1 MNKKK
6 TIWWA
11 YISELITT
19 TLIFLLLLYVFDS
32 AKVASVFRSSAI
44 DIATY
49 FSSIMLAGSI
59 AFLWTFYS
67 KSDTQFSQW
76 LYKKGAFNVYLTAY
90 VVAIGVYVSLLVFL
104 ILCSKIDY
112 YLFTLFTLWFFILG
126 LINVYTF
133 IRNVI
138 GQLLL
143 NMEFNRVNDKKP

>member
-1 MNKKK
+1 MNKKMAVL
-6 TIWWA
+6 WG
-11 YISELITT
+11 YISELVLT
-19 TLIFLLLLYVFDS
+19 TLIFLLFLHLFDS
-32 AKVASVFRSSAI
+32 EKVAIVFRGSAI

-67 KSDTQFSQW
+67 KSDTKFSQW

-90 VVAIGVYVSLLVFL
+90 VVAVGVYILLLVLL
-104 ILCSKIDY
+104 IFCSKVNYY
-112 YLFTLFTLWFFILG
+112 YLTLLTFWCFILG

-133 IRNVI
+133 IRNII

-143 NMEFNRVNDKKP
+143 NMEFNRVNNQ

>member
-1 MNKKK
+1 MNKKNM
-6 TIWWA
+6 ILWG
-11 YISELITT
+11 YISELIAA
-19 TLIFLLLLYVFDS
+19 TLIFSLLIYVFDS
-32 AKVASVFRSSAI
+32 AKVAIVFRSSAI

-67 KSDTQFSQW
+67 KSDTRFSKW

-90 VVAIGVYVSLLVFL
+90 VVAIGLYISLLVLL
-104 ILCSKIDY
+104 IFCSKIDY
-112 YLFTLFTLWFFILG
+112 YIFTLFTLWFFILG

-133 IRNVI
+133 IRNII

-143 NMEFNRVNDKKP
+143 NMEFNRVNDQKP

>member
-1 MNKKK
+1 MDKKK
-6 TIWWA
+6 AIWWG
-11 YISELITT
+11 YISELICT
-19 TLIFLLLLYVFDS
+19 TLVFSLLLYVFDS
-32 AKVASVFRSSAI
+32 AKVASVFKSSAI

-67 KSDTQFSQW
+67 KSDTQFSRW
-76 LYKKGAFNVYLTAY
+76 LYEKGAFNVYLTAY
-90 VVAIGVYVSLLVFL
+90 VVAIGVYISLLILL
-104 ILCSKIDY
+104 IFCSKIDF
-112 YLFTLFTLWFFILG
+112 YLFTLFALWFFILG

-133 IRNVI
+133 IRNII

>member
-1 MNKKK
+1 MA
-6 TIWWA
+6 IWWG
-11 YISELITT
+11 YISELIFT
-19 TLIFLLLLYVFDS
+19 TLIFSLLLYIFDS
-32 AKVASVFRSSAI
+32 TKVASVFRSSAI

-67 KSDTQFSQW
+67 KSDTQFSRW

-90 VVAIGVYVSLLVFL
+90 VVAIGVYISLLVLL
-104 ILCSKIDY
+104 IFCSKIDY

-133 IRNVI
+133 IRNII
-138 GQLLL
+138 GQLML
-143 NMEFNRVNDKKP
+143 NMEFNRVNDQKP

>member
-6 TIWWA
+6 AIWWG
-11 YISELITT
+11 YISELIST

-32 AKVASVFRSSAI
+32 AKIASIFKSSAI

-67 KSDTQFSQW
+67 KSDTPFSRW

-90 VVAIGVYVSLLVFL
+90 VVAIGIYISLLILL
-104 ILCSKIDY
+104 IFCSKIDY
-112 YLFTLFTLWFFILG
+112 YFFTLFTLWFFILG

-133 IRNVI
+133 IRNII
-138 GQLLL
+138 GQLML
-143 NMEFNRVNDKKP
+143 NMEFNRVNDQKP